1 MVLSASRRRDNNTR
15 DMLSY
20 RTSIRHGTK
29 LSVFNRWNYPSSSSQ
44 SQWKDYS
51 WITYSP
57 PSHSSSQN
65 DSVRHSFFSFLFFLF
80 RMALLGWELVGGL
93 ILSTHTRPRYIHWFV
108 SRKYNTVAAG
118 SRERERETQP
128 HSLLG
133 LFARLLSSIRVSSW
147 IVSDTK
153 DLPKYSLSL
162 SLCWIYIYNTVAV
175 ASAAILLY
183 SQKGTNERGDVWWST
198 EIEMQSSHST
208 GLLISFSG
216 FFFFPLQRIRSRNII
231 HCDSGS
237 TSRLA
242 MNHAPF
248 CVYKYIWC
256 AFHVFIYTSLYAY

>member
-57 PSHSSSQN
+57 LTL
-65 DSVRHSFFSFLFFLF
+65 VFSKRLCPAFIFFLFFLF

-175 ASAAILLY
+175 ASAATLLY

-216 FFFFPLQRIRSRNII
+216 FFVASLCSE
-231 HCDSGS
+231 SGRGIS
-237 TSRLA
+237 FTVTRDLR
-242 MNHAPF
+242 
-248 CVYKYIWC
+248 VD
-256 AFHVFIYTSLYAY
+256 